1 MQRSIATVS
10 LSGTLVEK
18 LRAIRAAGFDGVE
31 IFENDLLYFDGSP
44 ADVRAIAADLG
55 LAIVLFQPFRDFE
68 GVPPERLAR
77 NLERAKRKF
86 ELMHALGANRM
97 LVCSNMSPDAIGD
110 DALLVDQLGAL
121 ARAAQA
127 AGVVAAYEALAW
139 GRNVKTYGHAWRLVD
154 AVNHPSLGLALDSF
168 HTLSLG
174 DSPDGIAR
182 IPGERIAF
190 VQIADAP
197 KLAMDVLEWSRHY
210 RSFPG
215 QGDFDLAGFTARVI
229 ESGYAGP
236 LSLEIF
242 NDGFRAAPTALT
254 AADGYRSLLYLEE
267 TTRERLAC
275 DARRARRAGGAPG
288 TGETRGER
296 ERHGAPGAHGER
308 GEHRAHDKDD
318 KPDDKRG
325 GPDERES
332 RAAHPRPAQPL
343 FAPPPA
349 PAHVGFQ
356 FIEFAVDAAAAE
368 NVAGWLGKLR
378 FRRAGRHR
386 SKDVTLYQHGAAS
399 IVLNAE
405 RDSFADAFFQ
415 EHGLSLCASAF
426 RVDDARL
433 AFERAAGYGYAP
445 FSGRVGPNE
454 RVLPSVRAPDGSL
467 NYFVDEAPG
476 APTLYESDFV
486 LTDIDGPSEVG
497 PFAGIDHV
505 CLALPADALDTWV
518 LFFKT
523 AFGFEAERNWLV
535 PDPYGL
541 VRSRAVRSPDG
552 SVRIALN
559 ASVDRHTAVVRSL
572 ERYRGTGLNHVAFR
586 ADDIVAAIAEF
597 AADGVPFLRI
607 PRNYYDDLAARYALP
622 DETIDTLRRHHLLYD
637 RDDAGGE
644 FLHAYTELVDG
655 RFSFEIVERR
665 GGYDGYGAANAAVRL
680 AAQAQR
686 RG

>member
-1 MQRSIATVS
+1 MQRSIATVT
-10 LSGTLVEK
+10 LSGTLVDK
-18 LRAIRAAGFDGVE
+18 LEAIQAAGFDAVE

-44 ADVRAIAADLG
+44 ADVRRIAADLG
-55 LAIVLFQPFRDFE
+55 LKIALFQPFRDFE
-68 GVPPERLAR
+68 GVPATQLAR
-77 NLERAKRKF
+77 NLDRVKRKF
-86 ELMHALGANRM
+86 ALMHELGADRI
-97 LVCSNMSPDAIGD
+97 LVCSNVSPDALAD

-121 ARAAQA
+121 ADAAHQ
-127 AGVVAAYEALAW
+127 AGVVVAYEALAW
-139 GRNVKTYGHAWRLVD
+139 GRVVRTYGHAWRLVD
-154 AVNHPSLGLALDSF
+154 AVNSPHLGLALDSF
-168 HTLSLG
+168 HTLSLN
-174 DSPDGIAR
+174 DTPDGIAH
-182 IPGERIAF
+182 IPGSRIAF

-197 KLAMDVLEWSRHY
+197 TLAMDVLEWSRHY

-229 ESGYAGP
+229 EAGYTGP

-267 TTRERLAC
+267 QTRLRLA
-275 DARRARRAGGAPG
+275 ARNRTP
-288 TGETRGER
+288 
-296 ERHGAPGAHGER
+296 
-308 GEHRAHDKDD
+308 
-318 KPDDKRG
+318 
-325 GPDERES
+325 
-332 RAAHPRPAQPL
+332 AAAQPL
-343 FAPPPA
+343 FAPPGA

-356 FIEFAVDAAAAE
+356 FIEFAVDAASAA

-378 FRRAGRHR
+378 FRPAGRHR
-386 SKDVTLYQHGAAS
+386 SKDVMLYRHGAAS

-405 RDSFADAFFQ
+405 RDSFAAAFFQ
-415 EHGLSLCASAF
+415 QHGLSLCASAF
-426 RVDDARL
+426 RVDDAGVAL
-433 AFERAAGYGYAP
+433 ERAAGFGYTP
-445 FSGRVGPNE
+445 FSGQVGPDE

-467 NYFVDEAPG
+467 GYFIDETPD
-476 APTLYESDFV
+476 APTLYEADFV

-497 PFAGIDHV
+497 PLAGIDHV

-541 VRSRAVRSPDG
+541 MRSRAVRSPDG

-559 ASVDRHTAVVRSL
+559 ASVDRHTAVVQSL
-572 ERYRGTGLNHVAFR
+572 NRYHGSGLNHVAFHTV
-586 ADDIVAAIAEF
+586 DIVKVIAEF
-597 AADGVPFLRI
+597 AAEGVPFLRI

-622 DETIDTLRRHHLLYD
+622 DAMIDTLSRHHLLYD
-637 RDDAGGE
+637 RDDSGGE
-644 FLHAYTELVDG
+644 FLHAYTECVDE

-686 RG
+686 RKSVSV

>member
-18 LRAIRAAGFDGVE
+18 LNAIRAAGFDGVE

-44 ADVRAIAADLG
+44 ADVRRIAADLG
-55 LAIVLFQPFRDFE
+55 LDIVLFQPFRDFE

-86 ELMHALGANRM
+86 ELMHELGAERI
-97 LVCSNMSPDAIGD
+97 LVCSNVSPDALGD
-110 DALLVDQLGAL
+110 DALLVAQLGAL
-121 ARAAQA
+121 ARAAQE
-127 AGVVAAYEALAW
+127 AGVVVAYEALAW
-139 GRNVKTYGHAWRLVD
+139 GRIVKTYGHAWRLVD
-154 AVNHPSLGLALDSF
+154 AVGHPNLGLALDSF
-168 HTLSLG
+168 HTLSLD

-182 IPGERIAF
+182 IPGSRIAF

-215 QGDFDLAGFTARVI
+215 QGDFDLAEFTARVI
-229 ESGYAGP
+229 ESGYEGP

-242 NDGFRAAPTALT
+242 NDDLRAAPTALT

-267 TTRERLAC
+267 TTRARLARE
-275 DARRARRAGGAPG
+275 ARRAPAGQVGQAGQAEQTGHAAQAGQEAARGA
-288 TGETRGER
+288 
-296 ERHGAPGAHGER
+296 
-308 GEHRAHDKDD
+308 
-318 KPDDKRG
+318 
-325 GPDERES
+325 GPRI
-332 RAAHPRPAQPL
+332 APRPSQPL

-349 PAHVGFQ
+349 PTHVGFQ

-467 NYFVDEAPG
+467 EYFVDEAPG

-497 PFAGIDHV
+497 PLAGIDHV

-559 ASVDRHTAVVRSL
+559 ASVDRHTAVVQSL

-586 ADDIVAAIAEF
+586 TDDIVAAIAEF

-622 DETIDTLRRHHLLYD
+622 DETIDTLSRHHLLYD
-637 RDDAGGE
+637 RDEAGGE
-644 FLHAYTELVDG
+644 FLHAYTELVDN
-655 RFSFEIVERR
+655 RFSFELVERR

-686 RG
+686 RK